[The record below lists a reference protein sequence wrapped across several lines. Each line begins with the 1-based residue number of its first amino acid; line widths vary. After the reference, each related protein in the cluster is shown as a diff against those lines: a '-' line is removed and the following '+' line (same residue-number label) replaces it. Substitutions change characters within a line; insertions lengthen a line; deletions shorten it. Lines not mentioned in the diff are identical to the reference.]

1 MSNEKVIADG
11 RIAKS
16 AAAKRD
22 EERSND
28 GDGTADTHNLPR
40 YSEIGTNTYQKN
52 DVPQQLLTRTNGEGP
67 QLLNGDYPGYDVIT
81 HTWAQNDT
89 RANPRH
95 QDVVEGYFGAIRE
108 GYHQII
114 TDLLEA
120 NAVTTETDNGA
131 GLTPLLAAVDA
142 GHIETV
148 RFLLEAGADP
158 NTFGVIGGKHE
169 KRPPTYGRAS
179 KKHWTP
185 PKIYRTP
192 LQLAA
197 AKGNLPVVKLL
208 METYHADDSLI
219 APDGELALRLASAN
233 GHREIV
239 AYLPARRGGG
249 FRRWK
254 TRHNVAMRRAKRAA
268 EGVYEF
274 VKFFVY
280 RVPKFFVWTI
290 PKHVVVLPVV
300 RRVKWLYAH
309 RAELPRLVMDGLKTF
324 WEGVKAFPG
333 KAWDFLKRI
342 PPLMKEVAELIRDGI
357 VGTIKGVP
365 KAARIAA
372 LWVWNGVKTLMGVI
386 GSAFD
391 RLFSFLHTFLAA
403 IGTFFKNITL
413 KNVRDG
419 FVAFV
424 HAVFVEGPKKLWQWV
439 LKFEDVSIKILK
451 AMWGCFGEILGYMFW
466 GLAATLIFVPKK
478 LWEILVSMLRSI
490 GYGGKEVMIWI
501 NPKR

>member
-1 MSNEKVIADG
+1 MSDEKVIADG
-11 RIAKS
+11 KIAKS

-28 GDGTADTHNLPR
+28 GDGTADTYDLPR
-40 YSEIGTNTYQKN
+40 YSENEIDTHQKDDN
-52 DVPQQLLTRTNGEGP
+52 AQQLSTRTNDESS
-67 QLLNGDYPGYDVIT
+67 QLLNSDYPDYDAIT
-81 HTWAQNDT
+81 HTWARNDT

-95 QDVVEGYFGAIRE
+95 QDVIEGYFSAIKE

-114 TDLLEA
+114 TDLLET
-120 NAVTTETDNGA
+120 NAVTTETVNGA

-158 NTFGVIGGKHE
+158 NAFGVVGAKVE
-169 KRPPTYGRAS
+169 KRPLTYGKSS

-208 METYHADDSLI
+208 IETYHADDSLI

-254 TRHNVAMRRAKRAA
+254 TRHNVAMQRAKRAA
-268 EGVYEF
+268 EGIYEF
-274 VKFFVY
+274 VKIFVY
-280 RVPKFFVWTI
+280 RVPRFFVWSI

-300 RRVKWLYAH
+300 RRIKWLHAH
-309 RAELPRLVMDGLKTF
+309 RAELPRILMDGLKRF
-324 WEGVKAFPG
+324 WEGVKAFPM

-342 PPLMKEVAELIRDGI
+342 PPILKEVAELIRDGI
-357 VGTIKGVP
+357 VATIKGIP

-372 LWVWNGVKTLMGVI
+372 LWAWNGIKTLMGVV
-386 GSAFD
+386 GNAFD
-391 RLFSFLHTFLAA
+391 RLFSFLHTVLAA
-403 IGTFFKNITL
+403 VGTFFRNITL

-424 HAVFVEGPKKLWQWV
+424 HVVFVEGPRKLWQWM

-451 AMWGCFGEILGYMFW
+451 AMWGCFGEILGFMFW
-466 GLAATLIFVPKK
+466 GLAATLIYVPKK
-478 LWEILVSMLRSI
+478 LWEILVSMLGSI